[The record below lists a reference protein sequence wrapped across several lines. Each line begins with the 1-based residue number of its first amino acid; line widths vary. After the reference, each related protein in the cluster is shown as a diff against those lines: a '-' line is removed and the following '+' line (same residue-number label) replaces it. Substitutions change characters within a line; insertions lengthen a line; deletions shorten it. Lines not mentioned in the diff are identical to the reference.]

1 MNRII
6 KLATM
11 LLVAMVL
18 ASPLLLASDSL
29 PFAWFSANGQPG
41 VQLDTTGNIKQYVV
55 GASITTAGGR
65 IAGTGAAS
73 YTVTFNV
80 SQSDAN
86 YKVFTQL
93 EGATSNTTT
102 CSLFISAPTT
112 TGFVITP
119 SAASALSVA
128 GAANIDFFL
137 MRGVTP

>member
-6 KLATM
+6 KLGAM
-11 LLVAMVL
+11 LLVAVG
-18 ASPLLLASDSL
+18 LLTPILWASDSL
-29 PFAWFSANGQPG
+29 PFAWFQVNGQPG
-41 VQLDTTGNIKQYVV
+41 IQLDASANIKQYVT

-80 SQSDAN
+80 SQTDAN
-86 YKVFTQL
+86 YKVFASI

-119 SAASALSVA
+119 SAASALSVV
-128 GAANIDFFL
+128 GGANIDFFL